1 MRETRIAVE
10 ELTLPE
16 NQDPIHSM
24 ANEAGMRSD
33 NYTTRDRKKLT
44 DEQLVGLFLEKRD
57 EEAFNEIVD
66 RYADKIYRLAL
77 RITRNPSD
85 AEDILQEA
93 FLSIEKLDALR
104 EGSKFSTWFYR
115 VALNSCFMQLRAEK
129 KHRKNLS
136 LDDYQPYMEAGALEA
151 IQRTNWHVRPDET
164 VLGRERME
172 RIEKALG
179 ELPAAYRV
187 VFHLRDI
194 EGFSNLEAAKILDLS
209 LPNVKS
215 RIHRARLLLREKLSD
230 YFYGENK

>member
-10 ELTLPE
+10 EPTLPE
-16 NQDPIHSM
+16 NRDCIHSM
-24 ANEAGMRSD
+24 SDEAEIRSD
-33 NYTTRDRKKLT
+33 YHKTRDCKAPT
-44 DEQLVGLFLEKRD
+44 DEQLVGLFLERRD
-57 EEAFNEIVD
+57 EEAFNEIVE

-85 AEDILQEA
+85 AEDILQQA
-93 FLSIEKLDALR
+93 FLSIERLDALR

-136 LDDYQPYMEAGALEA
+136 LNDYQPYMEAGALSGM
-151 IQRTNWHVRPDET
+151 QTRNWCRRPDDM
-164 VLGRERME
+164 VISREWME

-194 EGFSNLEAAKILDLS
+194 EGFSNLEAAKILGLS
-209 LPNVKS
+209 LANVKS
-215 RIHRARLLLREKLSD
+215 RIHRARLFLRGRLSD
-230 YFYGENK
+230 YFYEEKR